1 VTDTVLPVP
10 LNIAS
15 PDCAGEFFAG
25 RAARCL
31 TLRHAASLAE
41 LREVLDHCLDDPARP
56 ITLDLIG
63 HGTRGHRLLRLGQ
76 TPIDML
82 NPHVAGFFATLARDQ
97 LLTRLHVT
105 AVRLLGCETAVTD
118 AGQRTLRMLSHAL
131 RLPVFGT
138 TKPLFKSHSNSA
150 GFDPAFAHILIE
162 AAALTGT
169 RQPRPEPAWPGGAS
183 AAVVPANMN
192 PARQGDPAA

>member
-15 PDCAGEFFAG
+15 PDCAQEFFAG
-25 RAARCL
+25 RVARCV
-31 TLRHAASLAE
+31 TLRHAASLPG
-41 LREVLDHCLDDPARP
+41 LREALEHCLDDPARP
-56 ITLDLIG
+56 VTLDLIG
-63 HGTRGHRLLRLGQ
+63 HSTRGHRLLRLGQ

-82 NPHVAGFFATLARDQ
+82 DPHVAGFFATLARDQ

-118 AGQRTLRMLSHAL
+118 AGRRTLRMLSHTL

-162 AAALTGT
+162 ATALTGT
-169 RQPRPEPAWPGGAS
+169 RQPRPVPARPGAAGCQQQWTAS
-183 AAVVPANMN
+183 AWEVAPRA
-192 PARQGDPAA
+192 

>member
-1 VTDTVLPVP
+1 VTDTPLPVP

-15 PDCAGEFFAG
+15 PDCAEEFFAG
-25 RAARCL
+25 QAPRCV
-31 TLRHAASLAE
+31 TLRHAASLAQ
-41 LREVLDHCLDDPARP
+41 LREVLEHCLDDATRP
-56 ITLDLIG
+56 ITVDLIG
-63 HGTRGHRLLRLGQ
+63 HSTRGHRLLRLG
-76 TPIDML
+76 TTLIDML
-82 NPHVAGFFATLARDQ
+82 DPHVAGFFRTLASDQ

-118 AGQRTLRMLSHAL
+118 AGHRTLRMLSHTL

-162 AAALTGT
+162 ATAFTGHGF
-169 RQPRPEPAWPGGAS
+169 RG
-183 AAVVPANMN
+183 
-192 PARQGDPAA
+192 